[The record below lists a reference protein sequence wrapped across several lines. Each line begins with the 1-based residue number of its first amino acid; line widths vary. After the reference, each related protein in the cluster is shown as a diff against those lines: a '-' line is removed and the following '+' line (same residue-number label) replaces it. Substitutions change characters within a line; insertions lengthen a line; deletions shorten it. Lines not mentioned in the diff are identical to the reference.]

1 VTAPSYEQLA
11 ALVAAQERIIT
22 QLQDRLAEQDRRL
35 TAQDARIV
43 EQDARIAELERQLA
57 ASSRNSSKPP
67 SSDGLDKPA
76 PKSLRGRSGRR
87 PGGQPG
93 REGRTLRQVAVPDE
107 VVVHEPGACAGCG
120 VQLSAK
126 DRPAGVVRRQ
136 VFDIPTITVRVVEH
150 RLVSR
155 RCPCGVVTTAASPA
169 GVNAPV
175 SYGPHA
181 AAIAV
186 YLCLGQHLP
195 VERTAFLLAELFG
208 TPMAPGTVAA
218 WTSRAAAGLAPFT
231 SAARTALTATE
242 LVHLDETGL
251 RVAGRLHWLH
261 VATNARFTVLFCH
274 AKRGKEAI
282 DAAGVLPEFTGIAV
296 HDAFTSYARYPA
308 ATHALCNAHLLRELI
323 AVIDHQRA
331 HPPPAGSGVPT
342 GWCWAA
348 QIIDALLA
356 LKASTDTGVLPD
368 PEVLTAHRRL
378 IVSAA
383 LIGAS
388 ADAGPSDAVGRRHR
402 ALARRIRRRLDD
414 YLRFAVDSR
423 VPFDNN
429 AAERDIRMAKIKQK
443 VSGCLRT
450 LAGAQDFA
458 AMRSYLSTAAKHGR
472 RPFDV
477 LTELTSGNVWIP
489 ATT

>member
-11 ALVAAQERIIT
+11 ALVAAQERII
-22 QLQDRLAEQDRRL
+22 DRLQARVAEQD
-35 TAQDARIV
+35 AQ
-43 EQDARIAELERQLA
+43 IAELKRQLA

-76 PKSLRGRSGRR
+76 PKSLRGRSGRK

-93 REGRTLRQVAVPDE
+93 HQGRTLRQVAVPDE
-107 VVVHEPGACAGCG
+107 VVIHEPGACAGCG
-120 VQLSAK
+120 ADLPTEE
-126 DRPAGVVRRQ
+126 RPAGVVRRQ
-136 VFDIPTITVRVVEH
+136 VCDLPQITVRVVEH
-150 RLVSR
+150 RLISR
-155 RCPCGVVTTAASPA
+155 RCSCGTLTRAAAPA
-169 GVNAPV
+169 GVMAPV

-195 VERTAFLLAELFG
+195 VERTAGLLAEVFG
-208 TPMAPGTVAA
+208 TPMAVGTVAA
-218 WTSRAAAGLAPFT
+218 WTSRAAAGLAPFAA
-231 SAARTALTATE
+231 AARAGLAGAE
-242 LVHLDETGL
+242 LVHADETGL

-261 VATNARFTVLFCH
+261 VASSARFTALFCH
-274 AKRGKEAI
+274 RKRGKEAI
-282 DAAGVLPEFTGIAV
+282 DAAGVLPHVTGTLV
-296 HDAFTSYARYPA
+296 HDAFAPYARYPA
-308 ATHALCNAHLLRELI
+308 VTHALCNAHVLRELI
-323 AVIDHQRA
+323 AVVDYAAA
-331 HPPPAGSGVPT
+331 HPRADAGMPA
-342 GWCWAA
+342 GWCWAT
-348 QIIDALLA
+348 QVIDALLA
-356 LKASTDTGVLPD
+356 LKAITDTGTLPD
-368 PEVLTAHRRL
+368 PDVLAAQRRL

-388 ADAGPSDAVGRRHR
+388 AEAGPPGVLGRRHR

-414 YLRFAVDSR
+414 YLRFATDLR

-429 AAERDIRMAKIKQK
+429 PAEREIRMVKVKQK

-450 LAGAQDFA
+450 LTGAQDFA

>member
-1 VTAPSYEQLA
+1 VSAPSYEQLA
-11 ALVAAQERIIT
+11 ALVAAQERIIA
-22 QLQDRLAEQDRRL
+22 QLQARISE
-35 TAQDARIV
+35 QDARIAA
-43 EQDARIAELERQLA
+43 QDARIAELERRLA

-76 PKSLRGRSGRR
+76 PKSLRGRSGRK

-93 REGRTLRQVAVPDE
+93 REGRTLRQAEEPDE

-120 VQLSAK
+120 GPLAADDS
-126 DRPAGVVRRQ
+126 PAGVIRRQ
-136 VFDIPTITVRVVEH
+136 VFDIPRITVRVVEH

-155 RCPCGVVTTAASPA
+155 RCAGCGAVTRAAGPA
-169 GVNAPV
+169 GVSAPV

-195 VERTAFLLAELFG
+195 VERTACLLAELFG
-208 TPMAPGTVAA
+208 TPMSVGTVAA
-218 WTSRAAAGLAPFT
+218 WMSRAAAGLEPFT
-231 SAARTALTATE
+231 AAARRALVGAE
-242 LVHLDETGL
+242 LVHADETGM

-261 VATNARFTVLFCH
+261 VACSDRFTMLFCH
-274 AKRGKEAI
+274 RKRGKEAI
-282 DAAGVLPEFTGIAV
+282 DAAGVLPHFTGIAV

-308 ATHALCNAHLLRELI
+308 ARHALCNAHLLRELI
-323 AVIDHQRA
+323 AVVDHHVA
-331 HPPPAGSGVPT
+331 HPRAGADTPA
-342 GWCWAA
+342 GWCWAS

-356 LKASTDTGVLPD
+356 LKAITDTGVLPD
-368 PEVLTAHRRL
+368 PDILAVHRRL

-383 LIGAS
+383 LIGA
-388 ADAGPSDAVGRRHR
+388 AAQAGPPGAVGRRHR
-402 ALARRIRRRLDD
+402 AVARRIRRRLDE
-414 YLRFAVDSR
+414 YLRFATDLQ

-429 AAERDIRMAKIKQK
+429 LAERDIRMAKIKQK

-450 LAGAQDFA
+450 LTGAQDFA

-489 ATT
+489 AAS

>member
-11 ALVAAQERIIT
+11 ALVAAQERTIA
-22 QLQDRLAEQDRRL
+22 QLQ
-35 TAQDARIV
+35 ARIV
-43 EQDARIAELERQLA
+43 EQDAEIAELKRQLG

-76 PKSLRGRSGRR
+76 PKSLRGRSERK

-93 REGRTLRQVAVPDE
+93 REGRTLRQVERPDE
-107 VVVHEPGACAGCG
+107 VVVHEPGACTGCG
-120 VQLSAK
+120 GTLTGE
-126 DRPAGVVRRQ
+126 DRPAGVLRRQ
-136 VFDIPTITVRVVEH
+136 VFDIPKSTVRVVEH
-150 RLVSR
+150 RLLAR
-155 RCPCGVVTTAASPA
+155 RCVCGTVTQAPAPA
-169 GVNAPV
+169 GVSAPAQ
-175 SYGPHA
+175 YGPHA

-186 YLCLGQHLP
+186 YLVLGQHLP
-195 VERTAFLLAELFG
+195 VARTAALLAELFG
-208 TPMAPGTVAA
+208 TPMSVGTVAA
-218 WTSRAAAGLAPFT
+218 WTSRAAAGLEPFT
-231 SAARTALTATE
+231 AAARRALGGAE

-261 VATNARFTVLFCH
+261 VASSARFTGLFCH
-274 AKRGKEAI
+274 RRRGKEAI
-282 DAAGVLPEFTGIAV
+282 DAAGVLPGFTGIAV
-296 HDAFTSYARYPA
+296 HDAFTSYSRYPT

-323 AVIDHQRA
+323 AVVDHHDA
-331 HPPPAGSGVPT
+331 HPPSGADTPA

-348 QIIDALLA
+348 QVIDALLA
-356 LKASTDTGVLPD
+356 LKAITGTGALPGPDVLA
-368 PEVLTAHRRL
+368 TSRRL

-388 ADAGPSDAVGRRHR
+388 ARGGPPGAVGRRHR
-402 ALARRIRRRLDD
+402 ALARRIRRRLDE
-414 YLRFAVDSR
+414 YLRFASDLR

-429 AAERDIRMAKIKQK
+429 QAERDIRMAKIKQK

-489 ATT
+489 ETT